1 MIRSRQTYSRWAS
14 MLGLAA
20 GIALSLA
27 APSLAHQSASNP
39 STFDPRINTRPVPL
53 REVAFDQRVNEQV
66 PLDAQFQDAS
76 GKRVQLR
83 DLIAGRPAVLV
94 PVYFRCTDL
103 CPMLMD
109 GVAQATRKL
118 SLKSGRYSVIVFS
131 FDARDTAALAAS
143 KQAALTA
150 RSGPDVAGW
159 HFLTGD
165 EAAIRRLT
173 QAIGFRFTY
182 DRAKDEFAHASGLV
196 LLTPQGKI
204 FRYQYGIEFSPQALQ
219 LGLVEASDNAIG
231 SALDQVL
238 LFCYHYDP
246 ITGRYTVLIDRI
258 LKLVALLTAGGLAA
272 TIVVLGRRYRQHAVK
287 EA

>member
-1 MIRSRQTYSRWAS
+1 MMRSRQTYSRWAS

-39 STFDPRINTRPVPL
+39 STFDTRINTRPVPL

-83 DLIAGRPAVLV
+83 DLIAGTPAVLV

-143 KQAALTA
+143 KQAALAA

-165 EAAIRRLT
+165 AAAIRQLT

-182 DRAKDEFAHASGLV
+182 DRVKDEFAHASGIV
-196 LLTPQGKI
+196 LLTPKGRI
-204 FRYQYGIEFSPQALQ
+204 FRYQYGIEFSPQVLQ
-219 LGLVEASDNAIG
+219 LGLIEASGNTVG
-231 SALDQVL
+231 SPIDQVL

-246 ITGRYTVLIDRI
+246 ATGQYTVIIDRV
-258 LKLVALLTAGGLAA
+258 LKLAGLVTVGGLAA
-272 TIVVLGRRYRQHAVK
+272 TILILGRHYRHRAVK